1 MMDVLLVNLLPFV
14 IIMGAM
20 YFLMIRP
27 QKKQQEKKQSMLD
40 SMQPGNYVVTIGGL
54 HGIVD
59 EVNKAKRTV
68 VLDCEGVY
76 LTFEISAISTVK
88 EGVVTTAEV
97 TETEVVEDEYDEY
110 DAYDA
115 ADEVEGEYSEEEY
128 DQEHEYASKNS

>member
-1 MMDVLLVNLLPFV
+1 M
-14 IIMGAM
+14 
-20 YFLMIRP
+20 
-27 QKKQQEKKQSMLD
+27 KQ
-40 SMQPGNYVVTIGGL
+40 VVTIGGL

-76 LTFEISAISTVK
+76 LTFELSAISTVK

-97 TETEVVEDEYDEY
+97 TETEVVEDEY